1 MLPLPERAAPPA
13 TSLAADELSA
23 GAAGRSRA
31 DGLGSWLSVLAGVLL
46 AVFAGVAWVQSQS
59 LALLNGTVQYQG
71 DNLVWSFYQ
80 VESEYEKLR
89 AQARE
94 LAYEP
99 SAEKVEALQT
109 RFELFV
115 SRTSLIEPE
124 RTEQVLL
131 RLPLQAQVLKQVH
144 DFVEQAD
151 RLIGPDAP
159 PPPPQDAA
167 FWRGLD
173 ARMAPLAGPIH
184 ELSLQANRGIA
195 EQVAARNDAVR
206 QQNRIAIGLT
216 VFQSLL
222 TLLFAIVVVRQVSAL
237 QQRRTHLE
245 ALAVSLQEARLEAEQ
260 ASRAKSAF
268 LANMSHELR
277 TPFNGLLGMLSL
289 LQRSRLDATQADY
302 LQTARES
309 GEHLLGILNDVLD
322 ISKLESGRLE
332 ITTAPTSLH
341 RVLGDVR
348 SVMSP
353 QAQAKGLSWHVTLA
367 EDVPV
372 WIDSDAKRLKQILF
386 NLVGNA
392 LKFTERGEVSLVVDC
407 LAADLRQG
415 RIEPLLRL
423 RVSDTGIGMDGATIS
438 RLFQRFSQGDET
450 INRRYGGT
458 GLGLEISRSLAQM
471 MGGDIQVESRPGEGS
486 AFTLV
491 LPLRLVDEPRE
502 AADGVLPDSGWRDS
516 GDAALETPAELAQQP
531 LEVLVTDDHPVNRKF
546 IHALLGQLGH
556 QVSFA
561 EDGQQALDLVR
572 RRRFDLV
579 LMDVHMP
586 VMDGIAATRAIRQL
600 DGEPARTRIVA
611 LTADAFTE
619 SRQRV
624 FDAGMDDFLA
634 KPVQV
639 EEIEQL
645 FKRHFGA
652 RGRIEPR
659 PVEATVV
666 APAPVPEHIAAAPAP
681 AAPAPPA
688 APRRRFRRG
697 DAARV
702 LDLEAIGEVC
712 VAVSISGYGSL
723 LGGFLADESGTL
735 SELLGVLQQA
745 DAPRLKAAGHKLK
758 GAAANLGLRE
768 LAATAKEIE
777 QGGEA
782 LDAGQCATLAARLA
796 EELET
801 ARALCARMGW
811 VSG

>member
-1 MLPLPERAAPPA
+1 MSEVPHTPDLPVLVTAGKA
-13 TSLAADELSA
+13 AADGA
-23 GAAGRSRA
+23 GIGR
-31 DGLGSWLSVLAGVLL
+31 WLTLLAGLLL
-46 AVFAGVAWVQSQS
+46 AVFAGVAWLQSQS
-59 LALLNGTVQYQG
+59 LALLNATVQYQG

-80 VESEYEKLR
+80 VEAEYEKLR
-89 AQARE
+89 NQARE
-94 LAYEP
+94 LSFDP
-99 SAEKVEALQT
+99 TPEKIEQLQT
-109 RFELFV
+109 RYELFV
-115 SRTSLIEPE
+115 SRLSLIEPE
-124 RTEQVLL
+124 RTDAVLV
-131 RLPLQAQVLKQVH
+131 RLPLQDQVLRDVH
-144 DFVEQAD
+144 AFVAHAD
-151 RLIGPDAP
+151 TLIGPDAKP
-159 PPPPQDAA
+159 TLAA
-167 FWRGLD
+167 PFWRDLEQ
-173 ARMAPLAGPIH
+173 RLEPLAGPIH

-195 EQVAARNDAVR
+195 EQVAVRNDAVR

-222 TLLFAIVVVRQVSAL
+222 TLLFAIVVVRQLSAL
-237 QQRRTHLE
+237 QQRRAHLE
-245 ALAVSLQEARLEAEQ
+245 ALAVSLQDARLEAEQ

-289 LQRSRLDATQADY
+289 LQRTRLDATQTDY
-302 LQTARES
+302 LVTARES

-332 ITTAPTSLH
+332 ITTGPTSLH

-353 QAQAKGLSWHVTLA
+353 QAMAKGLHWHVTLA

-372 WIDSDAKRLKQILF
+372 WIDSDAKHLKQILF

-407 LAADLRQG
+407 LASDLRQG
-415 RIEPLLRL
+415 RAEPFLRL
-423 RVSDTGIGMDGATIS
+423 RVNDTGIGMDAATMA

-458 GLGLEISRSLAQM
+458 GLGLEISRSLARM
-471 MGGDIQVESRPGEGS
+471 MGGDIQVESRPGQGS
-486 AFTLV
+486 SFTLV
-491 LPLRLVDEPRE
+491 LPLRLADEPPE
-502 AADGVLPDSGWRDS
+502 TVEVVADSGWRGS
-516 GDAALETPAELAQQP
+516 QPMPLDATSQPALQPAPRP

-546 IHALLGQLGH
+546 IHALLAQLGH
-556 QVSFA
+556 RVSFA

-572 RRRFDLV
+572 QHRYDLV

-586 VMDGIAATRAIRQL
+586 VLDGLAATRAIRGL
-600 DGEPARTRIVA
+600 GGEAARTRIVA

-634 KPVQV
+634 KPVQI

-652 RGRIEPR
+652 RGRIEGSG
-659 PVEATVV
+659 
-666 APAPVPEHIAAAPAP
+666 PAPLP
-681 AAPAPPA
+681 PAPPA
-688 APRRRFRRG
+688 SLPPHVAAPVPSPPVSLPATGAVPRRRFRKG

-712 VAVSISGYGSL
+712 MAVSISGYGSL
-723 LGGFLADESGTL
+723 LSGFLADESGTL
-735 SELLGVLQQA
+735 AELLDVLQRA
-745 DAPRLKAAGHKLK
+745 DASRLKAAGHKLK

-768 LAATAKEIE
+768 LAATAREIE
-777 QGGEA
+777 QGGDS
-782 LDAGQCATLAARLA
+782 LDAGQCARLH
-796 EELET
+796 ERLTDEFET
-801 ARALCARMGW
+801 TRALCQRMGW
-811 VSG
+811 VALS

>member
-1 MLPLPERAAPPA
+1 MSDVPLTPDLPSV
-13 TSLAADELSA
+13 TTGGKGS
-23 GAAGRSRA
+23 A
-31 DGLGSWLSVLAGVLL
+31 DGAGVGGWLTLLAGLLL
-46 AVFAGVAWVQSQS
+46 AVFAGVAWLQSQS
-59 LALLNGTVQYQG
+59 LALLNATVQYQG

-80 VESEYEKLR
+80 VEAEYEKLR
-89 AQARE
+89 NQARE
-94 LAYEP
+94 LSFDP
-99 SAEKVEALQT
+99 SPEKVEQLQT
-109 RFELFV
+109 RYELFV
-115 SRTSLIEPE
+115 SRLSLIEPE
-124 RTEQVLL
+124 RTDAVLV
-131 RLPLQAQVLKQVH
+131 RLPLQEQVLRDVH
-144 DFVEQAD
+144 AFVAHAD
-151 RLIGPDAP
+151 TVIGPDSRPSLAAP
-159 PPPPQDAA
+159 
-167 FWRGLD
+167 FWRDLEE
-173 ARMAPLAGPIH
+173 RLAPLAEPIH

-222 TLLFAIVVVRQVSAL
+222 TLLFAVVVVRQLRAL
-237 QQRRTHLE
+237 QQRRAHLE

-289 LQRSRLDATQADY
+289 LQRTRLDATQSDY
-302 LQTARES
+302 LITARES

-332 ITTAPTSLH
+332 ISTGPTSLH

-353 QAQAKGLSWHVTLA
+353 QAMAKGLNWHVTLA
-367 EDVPV
+367 EDVPL
-372 WIDSDAKRLKQILF
+372 WIDSDAKHLKQILF

-415 RIEPLLRL
+415 RSEPLLRL
-423 RVSDTGIGMDGATIS
+423 RVSDTGIGMDAATMA

-458 GLGLEISRSLAQM
+458 GLGLEISRSLARI
-471 MGGDIQVESRPGEGS
+471 MGGDIQVESRPGQGS
-486 AFTLV
+486 AFTLT
-491 LPLRLVDEPRE
+491 LPLRLADEPQE
-502 AADGVLPDSGWRDS
+502 PVEVVPDSGWRGS
-516 GDAALETPAELAQQP
+516 QAMPLEASEPQPVQP
-531 LEVLVTDDHPVNRKF
+531 LDVLVTDDHPVNRKF
-546 IHALLGQLGH
+546 IHALLAQLGH
-556 QVSFA
+556 RVSFA

-572 RRRFDLV
+572 RQRYDLV

-586 VMDGIAATRAIRQL
+586 VLDGLAATRAIRSL
-600 DGEPARTRIVA
+600 DGEASRTRIVA

-634 KPVQV
+634 KPVQI

-645 FKRHFGA
+645 FKRHFGS
-652 RGRIEPR
+652 RGRIEVPHAETT
-659 PVEATVV
+659 PTPTPTPA
-666 APAPVPEHIAAAPAP
+666 ALPAPSSPSSSA
-681 AAPAPPA
+681 PA
-688 APRRRFRRG
+688 APRRRFRKG

-712 VAVSISGYGSL
+712 VAVSISGYGGL
-723 LGGFLADESGTL
+723 LSGFLADESGTL
-735 SELLGVLQQA
+735 AELFEVLRQA
-745 DAPRLKAAGHKLK
+745 DASRLKAAGHKLK

-768 LAATAKEIE
+768 LAATAREIE
-777 QGGEA
+777 QTGET
-782 LDAGQCATLAARLA
+782 LDAAQCAELLSRLTD
-796 EELET
+796 EFET
-801 ARALCARMGW
+801 ARALCSRMGW
-811 VSG
+811 VAAS